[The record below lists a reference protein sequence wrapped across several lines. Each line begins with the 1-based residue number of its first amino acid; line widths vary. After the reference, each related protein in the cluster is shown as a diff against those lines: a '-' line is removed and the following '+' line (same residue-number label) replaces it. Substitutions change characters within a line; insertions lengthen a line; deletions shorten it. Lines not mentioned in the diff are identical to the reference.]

1 MYKALGVVLIF
12 LSLGA
17 FLFKTVETKKTH
29 LLNLKEF
36 KKALTL
42 LKNELSFTMPEIS
55 HLVSTISQKT
65 SGEISYIFNAI
76 SEILIKDSGIDFF
89 TAWETAVGKRML
101 FSKEATDEIFAFCK
115 NFGKKTVDIEIENI
129 KQYEKILEGIINEEN
144 DKFIKDKKLIY
155 TLGVSIGAVIVILGI

>member
-17 FLFKTVETKKTH
+17 FLFKTVETRKNQ

-55 HLVSTISQKT
+55 QLLYTISQKT
-65 SGEISYIFNAI
+65 SGEISNIFNTI
-76 SEILIKDSGIDFF
+76 SEILSKDSGVDFF
-89 TAWETAVGKRML
+89 TAWESVVGKRML
-101 FSKEATDEIFAFCK
+101 FSKEATDEIILFCK

-129 KQYEKILEGIINEEN
+129 KQCERTLECLINEES

>member
-17 FLFKTVETKKTH
+17 FLYQTVETKKKQ

-55 HLVSTISQKT
+55 HLLSTVSQKT
-65 SGEISYIFNAI
+65 SGEISYVFSRIA
-76 SEILIKDSGIDFF
+76 EKLIKDTGIDFF
-89 TAWETAVGKRML
+89 TAWESAVGKRIL
-101 FSKEATDEIFAFCK
+101 FSKEATDEIFNFCK

-129 KQYEKILEGIINEEN
+129 KQYEKILECLINEES

>member
-17 FLFKTVETKKTH
+17 FLFKTVEMKKNQ

-55 HLVSTISQKT
+55 QLLSTVSKKT
-65 SGEISYIFNAI
+65 SGEISYIFSAI
-76 SEILIKDSGIDFF
+76 SEMLLKDSG
-89 TAWETAVGKRML
+89 
-101 FSKEATDEIFAFCK
+101 TDEIYNFCK

-129 KQYEKILEGIINEEN
+129 KQCEKILECLINEES

>member
-12 LSLGA
+12 SSLGA
-17 FLFKTVETKKTH
+17 FLYKTVETKKTH

-42 LKNELSFTMPEIS
+42 LKNELSFTMPEIFYLLS
-55 HLVSTISQKT
+55 MVSEKT
-65 SGEISYIFNAI
+65 SGEISYIF
-76 SEILIKDSGIDFF
+76 SEMSKILIKDSGIDFF
-89 TAWETAVGKRML
+89 TAWEIAVDKRTL
-101 FSKEATDEIFAFCK
+101 FSKEATDEIFGFCK

>member
-1 MYKALGVVLIF
+1 MYKALGGVLIF
-12 LSLGA
+12 LSLGV
-17 FLFKTVETKKTH
+17 FLYEKVETKKNQ

-55 HLVSTISQKT
+55 HLVSTISEKT
-65 SGEISYIFNAI
+65 SGEISYIFSTI
-76 SEILIKDSGIDFF
+76 SKMLIKDSGIDFF
-89 TAWETAVGKRML
+89 TAWESAVGKRML
-101 FSKEATDEIFAFCK
+101 FSKEATDEIFNFCK
-115 NFGKKTVDIEIENI
+115 NFGKKTVDIETENI
-129 KQYEKILEGIINEEN
+129 KQYEKILECLINEES